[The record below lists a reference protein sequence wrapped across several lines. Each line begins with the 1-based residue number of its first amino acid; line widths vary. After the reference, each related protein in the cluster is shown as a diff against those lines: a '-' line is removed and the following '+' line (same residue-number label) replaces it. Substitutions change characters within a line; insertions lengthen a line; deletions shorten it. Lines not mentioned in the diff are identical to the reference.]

1 MVVIDDRNDWNHV
14 PILQLQIGQRVLVQN
29 GQFSFVFASTHNDS
43 NNVIPRHFVQLKTR
57 QGFRL
62 TLSASHYVPIVTNGM
77 KLAADVLIGDSVMLW
92 NGSTDEVISSQ
103 RVWKTGLHNPQTL
116 EGTIVVDGVV
126 ASTFTSAVE
135 PITATALLT
144 PIRSLFLLGYSG
156 LSQM

>member
-1 MVVIDDRNDWNHV
+1 MVVIDDRNDWYHV
-14 PILQLQIGQRVLVQN
+14 PIFQLQIGQRVLVQN

-43 NNVIPRHFVQLKTR
+43 NNVIPRHFVQLQTR
-57 QGFRL
+57 QGFKL
-62 TLSASHYVPIVTNGM
+62 TLSASHYVPIVMNRLKPAG
-77 KLAADVLIGDSVMLW
+77 DVLIGDTVMLW
-92 NGSTDEVISSQ
+92 NGSTDEVIRSQ

-144 PIRSLFLLGYSG
+144 PIRSLFFLGYSG